1 MGWQLW
7 NVISDNNTHQKTL
20 PKYADTA
27 KRGTEFAGSYRIR
40 PSTKTY
46 PPENHTQKL
55 NRENT
60 PMHKN
65 HYPRGNHTCT
75 HTKIDPPENHL
86 CAQNRPS
93 KNNTK
98 IITSKRLHYHPLVAS
113 HAPSQKEGV
122 VLCASV
128 GAIPIRL

>member
-1 MGWQLW
+1 MSVW

-20 PKYADTA
+20 PKYCKT
-27 KRGTEFAGSYRIR
+27 GTEFAGSYRIR

-65 HYPRGNHTCT
+65 HYPRGNHTCA
-75 HTKIDPPENHL
+75 HTKI
-86 CAQNRPS
+86 NRPS
-93 KNNTK
+93 RKSYLCTK
-98 IITSKRLHYHPLVAS
+98 TDPPKQYQNHNLQTLHYHPLVAS

-128 GAIPIRL
+128 GATNQIVDF